1 MISTVD
7 LLVLTSLDQLF
18 FKLKKIFTIVT
29 KQAALTGRST
39 VLSLPLQLVFPGHSI
54 GRKLKRKKLMLSK
67 MKNFRKRKAKP
78 GSKRP
83 QHFDTFH
90 WLSFSQGTLIERGR
104 SIPLTPLY

>member
-1 MISTVD
+1 LI
-7 LLVLTSLDQLF
+7 

-39 VLSLPLQLVFPGHSI
+39 VLSLPLQLVFPGQSI
-54 GRKLKRKKLMLSK
+54 GRKLKRKSKKMILSK

-83 QHFDTFH
+83 QHFYTFH

-104 SIPLTPLY
+104 SIPLTP